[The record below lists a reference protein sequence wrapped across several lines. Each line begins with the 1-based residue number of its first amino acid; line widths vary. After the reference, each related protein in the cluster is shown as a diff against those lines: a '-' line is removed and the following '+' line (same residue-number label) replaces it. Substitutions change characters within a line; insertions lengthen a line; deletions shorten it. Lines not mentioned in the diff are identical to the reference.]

1 MNRQPDSTIPLT
13 QSNLINLFYL
23 SSTSLKSNIHKHL
36 LKNVCSITED
46 EIRIDELSLHFDPF
60 TFNGN
65 HPFRFNSTLIR
76 GDLLTFPS
84 RRSDFMSNPAKFAS
98 S

>member
-60 TFNGN
+60 TFNGSCDAEFMN
-65 HPFRFNSTLIR
+65 MQFNEYSSDR
-76 GDLLTFPS
+76 GYIHEY
-84 RRSDFMSNPAKFAS
+84 
-98 S
+98 